1 MSHSTAS
8 HLPGESGASRAGLP
22 GGGGINGTDD
32 TGGTGTPG
40 PGAPAATDPG
50 GNSEV
55 ETRVKK
61 RPGDRIFEYLSTGAA
76 VLITVLIGAIGLFLV
91 IRAVP
96 ALSRQRDGLLSFFT
110 YDGRWDLNYTSNDGG
125 WMQFGIPNLFFTTVM
140 VSLLALI
147 IAMPIALGVAI
158 FLSNYCPKR
167 AVRPLGFIV
176 DLLAAVP
183 SIVFGIWGMQVLGP
197 ALGGFYEWLV
207 GWGGGFILFDWQQ
220 GSSPAFSTG
229 RNIFTG
235 GVVLA
240 IMILPII
247 AATTREVFVQTPRG
261 HIEAALALGAT
272 RWEVVRM
279 TVLPFGRSGYISG
292 AMLGLGRALGETMAL
307 YMVIAS
313 SPGFRGS
320 LMDGGTTFATAIANA
335 APEFNDDTKAGAY
348 IAAGL
353 VLFLL
358 TFLVNAAARAVVKN
372 KK

>member
-1 MSHSTAS
+1 MSHSTDS
-8 HLPGESGASRAGLP
+8 HLPGGP
-22 GGGGINGTDD
+22 GSA
-32 TGGTGTPG
+32 GTGTAADDGANGTGDSGTATSPG
-40 PGAPAATDPG
+40 PDRKAVVTTGA
-50 GNSEV
+50 
-55 ETRVKK
+55 KK
-61 RPGDRIFEYLSTGAA
+61 RTGDRIFEALSTGAA
-76 VLITVLIGAIGLFLV
+76 VFITVLIGAIGLFLV
-91 IRAVP
+91 IRTVP

-110 YDGRWDLNYTSNDGG
+110 FEGRWNLDYGSNEGG
-125 WMQFGIPNLFFTTVM
+125 WMQFGIPNMFFTTVM
-140 VSLLALI
+140 VSVLALI
-147 IAMPIALGVAI
+147 IAMPVALGIAI

-167 AVRPLGFIV
+167 AVKPLGFII

-220 GSSPAFSTG
+220 GSSPAFSTS

-247 AATTREVFVQTPRG
+247 AATAREVFVQTPRG
-261 HIEAALALGAT
+261 QVEAALALGAT

-279 TVLPFGRSGYISG
+279 TVLPFGKSGYISG

-313 SPGFRGS
+313 APGFRGS

-358 TFLVNAAARAVVKN
+358 TFLVNAAARAVVNN

>member
-1 MSHSTAS
+1 MTNSH
-8 HLPGESGASRAGLP
+8 PGTESGTDAGSPQDGSQDRESP
-22 GGGGINGTDD
+22 GTTVAGGANGL
-32 TGGTGTPG
+32 GGAGTGSAA
-40 PGAPAATDPG
+40 GA
-50 GNSEV
+50 
-55 ETRVKK
+55 VK
-61 RPGDRIFEYLSTGAA
+61 RTGDRVFESLSTGAA
-76 VLITVLIGAIGLFLV
+76 VLITVIIGAIGLFLLLQA
-91 IRAVP
+91 IP
-96 ALSRQRDGLLSFFT
+96 ALSRERDGLFSFFT
-110 YDGRWDLNYTSNDGG
+110 YGDRWDLNYSSNDGG
-125 WMQFGIPNLFFTTVM
+125 WMQFGIPNMFFTTVM
-140 VSLLALI
+140 VSVLALI
-147 IAMPIALGVAI
+147 IAMPIALGVAV

-167 AVRPLGFIV
+167 AVRPLGFVI

-207 GWGGGFILFDWQQ
+207 GWAGGFILFDWEQ
-220 GSSPAFSTG
+220 GTSPAFSTS

-247 AATTREVFVQTPRG
+247 AATAREVFVQTPRG
-261 HIEAALALGAT
+261 QVEAALALGAT

-279 TVLPFGRSGYISG
+279 TVLPFGKSGYISG

-313 SPGFRGS
+313 APGFRGS

-335 APEFNDDTKAGAY
+335 APEFNDDLKAGAY

-353 VLFLL
+353 VLFVL
-358 TFLVNAAARAVVKN
+358 TFLVNAAARSLVNNRK
-372 KK
+372 